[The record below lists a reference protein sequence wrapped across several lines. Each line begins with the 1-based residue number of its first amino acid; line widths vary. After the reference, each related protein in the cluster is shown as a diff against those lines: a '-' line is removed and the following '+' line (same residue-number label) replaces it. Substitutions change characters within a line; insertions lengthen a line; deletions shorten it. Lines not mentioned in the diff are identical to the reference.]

1 MDFTDSPTF
10 EALSKIDS
18 QYDLDN
24 SREINEYYNRN
35 EELKNAFSISPIN
48 TKKAFSMSPVNTK
61 KAFSMS
67 PVNTKIIGFTCQ
79 NENCTNREAVY
90 GTIFLPY
97 CDENINCMKKNLEY
111 LLLENSNLKGR
122 LQSYN

>member
-35 EELKNAFSISPIN
+35 EELKN
-48 TKKAFSMSPVNTK
+48 AFSMSPVNTK

-97 CDENINCMKKNLEY
+97 CNENINCMKKNLEY